1 MAEGIVASVQDETLH
16 SHYDIGICHES
27 VEKVI
32 EMNQLFIEYSHNNI
46 KDWYEQAKL
55 LKGEHI
61 HTFQITIGAKRE
73 LKMKRTG
80 RKIKLSAL
88 AFNHSFLV
96 VQKDDI
102 FRLCDA
108 WEFVHPFTCRQKTH
122 TLEELYDILKILL
135 KVSKNELTE
144 EDIEKIN
151 QYFNDDNQKNWEES
165 IQEKKDNGEDAQTYG
180 VLTNLDNMTNFKI
193 VKFQIKTLKSS
204 DQCGGS
210 RKLKRNKRKTRK
222 IKRKTRK
229 IKRKTRKIK
238 RKTSND

>member
-32 EMNQLFIEYSHNNI
+32 EMNQLFREYSHNNI

-96 VQKDDI
+96 VQNDDI
-102 FRLCDA
+102 MRLCDA
-108 WEFVHPFTCRQKTH
+108 WEFVHPFTCRKNTH
-122 TLEELYDILKILL
+122 TLEKLYDILKILL
-135 KVSKNELTE
+135 KVSKNDLTE
-144 EDIEKIN
+144 EDIGILN
-151 QYFNDDNQKNWEES
+151 QYFNNDNQTDWEES
-165 IQEKKDNGEDAQTYG
+165 IQEKKDRGEDAQTYG

-193 VKFQIKTLKSS
+193 VKFQIKTLKTKG
-204 DQCGGS
+204 QCGAS
-210 RKLKRNKRKTRK
+210 RKLRNKRKTRK

-229 IKRKTRKIK
+229 IKQKTRKIK
-238 RKTSND
+238 RKMNK